1 MINLHSS
8 ILTVEVAA
16 MVDVVEDVEV
26 VLVEAMVMVG
36 SRNVDRDE
44 LYTLLGKIWC
54 HGEVRNTSCCKLK
67 YRRKI

>member
-1 MINLHSS
+1 
-8 ILTVEVAA
+8 

-44 LYTLLGKIWC
+44 LYTLLGKMWC